1 MSGHRGIVRQA
12 DPTRRKVNICDTVIM
27 ICDQLI
33 VRMNIDNV
41 I

>member
-12 DPTRRKVNICDTVIM
+12 VPTRRKVNICDTVIM
-27 ICDQLI
+27 ICDQFI